1 MAEINETPSGMR
13 IHIGFFGKTNT
24 GKSTLINALVGQEV
38 SIVSPEPGTTTDPVY
53 KAIEIAPIGP
63 CLLIDTAGLEDE
75 TALGSVRE
83 AKTRQVAEMCDVAVV
98 VAGPGVPPEGSVDD
112 SACVQLSDVLDG
124 NTNQGLI
131 SFFEKKNVPV
141 IRVCACAGDD
151 NTASVSG
158 EGIPVDAMSGSGV
171 DELRRAI
178 VTAVKAIPEP
188 TILGDLVSEGDLVL
202 LVMPQDKQA
211 PKGRLILPQVTTLR
225 ELLDKHARSI
235 CVAPEEMESALDML
249 KEPPALII
257 TDSQVFDYVYE
268 RTPKE
273 SKLTSFSVL
282 YAGLKGDVAEF
293 VRGAKAI
300 DGLKPGS
307 RVLVAESCSHAPL
320 TEDIGREKLPALLS
334 KRAGGKISTEIVA
347 GKDFP
352 EDLTSYDLILQC
364 GGCMVNRRQIL
375 SRIEK
380 AREQGVPITNYG
392 IAIAYVKGI
401 LEKVLD
407 NYSDF

>member
-13 IHIGFFGKTNT
+13 THIGFFGKTNS

-75 TALGSVRE
+75 TTLGSVRE

-98 VAGPGVPPEGSVDD
+98 VSVTEDND
-112 SACVQLSDVLDG
+112 TDRSLL
-124 NTNQGLI
+124 
-131 SFFEKKNVPV
+131 SFFKKKNVPV
-141 IRVCACAGDD
+141 IRVCA
-151 NTASVSG
+151 SG
-158 EGIPVDAMSGSGV
+158 NLPEGGLNGESAVLEVDAMTGEGV
-171 DELRRAI
+171 DALRQAIIRA
-178 VTAVKAIPEP
+178 VSTIPEP
-188 TILGDLVSEGDLVL
+188 TILGDLVSEGDSVL

-225 ELLDKHARSI
+225 ELLDKHAKTM
-235 CVAPEEMESALDML
+235 CVAPEEMEAALALL

-268 RTPKE
+268 RMPAE

-282 YAGLKGDVAEF
+282 YAGLKGDIAEF

-300 DGLKPGS
+300 DTLKPGA

-320 TEDIGREKLPALLS
+320 TEDIGREKLPAMIAG
-334 KRAGGKISTEIVA
+334 RAGGEISTEIVA

-352 EDLTSYDLILQC
+352 EDLTTYNLILQC

-392 IAIAYVKGI
+392 IAIAYMKGI

>member
-13 IHIGFFGKTNT
+13 THIGFFGKTNT
-24 GKSTLINALVGQEV
+24 GKSTLINALVGQDV

-63 CLLIDTAGLEDE
+63 CLLIDTAGLQDE
-75 TALGSVRE
+75 TVLGSVRE
-83 AKTRQVAEMCDVAVV
+83 AKTRQVAEMCDVAILVGDTE
-98 VAGPGVPPEGSVDD
+98 AADVDATD
-112 SACVQLSDVLDG
+112 SGAAPVDG
-124 NTNQGLI
+124 GADRTLL
-131 SFFEKKNVPV
+131 SFFEERKVPV
-141 IRVCACAGDD
+141 IRVCTGIESKKQESGAG
-151 NTASVSG
+151 AEVVA
-158 EGIPVDAMSGSGV
+158 VDALSGTGV
-171 DELRRAI
+171 DELRQAI
-178 VTAVKAIPEP
+178 VRAAQAIPEP

-225 ELLDKHARSI
+225 ELLDKHARSM
-235 CVAPEEMESALDML
+235 CVAPEEMESALAVL

-257 TDSQVFDYVYE
+257 TDSQVFDYVAE

-273 SKLTSFSVL
+273 SRLTSFSVL
-282 YAGLKGDVAEF
+282 YARLKGDLDVF
-293 VRGAKAI
+293 VKGAYAI
-300 DGLKPGS
+300 DTLKPGA

-320 TEDIGREKLPALLS
+320 EEDIGRVKLPAMIG
-334 KRAGGKISTEIVA
+334 KRIGGDVSTEIVA

-364 GGCMVNRRQIL
+364 GGCMVNRRQIMNRVL
-375 SRIEK
+375 QAAS
-380 AREQGVPITNYG
+380 QGVPITNYG
-392 IAIAYVKGI
+392 VAIAYMKGI

-407 NYSDF
+407 KPDHI

>member
-1 MAEINETPSGMR
+1 M
-13 IHIGFFGKTNT
+13 
-24 GKSTLINALVGQEV
+24 
-38 SIVSPEPGTTTDPVY
+38 
-53 KAIEIAPIGP
+53 
-63 CLLIDTAGLEDE
+63 
-75 TALGSVRE
+75 RE

-98 VAGPGVPPEGSVDD
+98 VSVAEASAENDAAGALVDD
-112 SACVQLSDVLDG
+112 DTDQSLV
-124 NTNQGLI
+124 
-131 SFFEKKNVPV
+131 SFFEEKKVPV
-141 IRVCACAGDD
+141 IRVLSGTGGRKSGSD
-151 NTASVSG
+151 ASSMVVD
-158 EGIPVDAMSGSGV
+158 VDALSGKGV

-178 VTAVKAIPEP
+178 IRAVNTIPEP

-225 ELLDKHARSI
+225 ELLDRHARSM
-235 CVAPEEMESALDML
+235 CVAPEEMESTLELL

-268 RTPKE
+268 RMPSE

-300 DGLKPGS
+300 DMLKPGA

-320 TEDIGREKLPALLS
+320 TEDIGREKLPAMIT
-334 KRAGGKISTEIVA
+334 KRIGGEITTKIVA

-352 EDLTSYDLILQC
+352 EDLTTYDLILQC

-380 AREQGVPITNYG
+380 ARKQGVPITNYG
-392 IAIAYVKGI
+392 IAIAYMKGI